1 MSVIERLEIEEWA
14 EGLDVE
20 IKLAAGRD
28 GRGELPKDFFESYV
42 AMANTVGGC
51 IFLGI
56 KELSGRF
63 EVVGIQD
70 VAKVQKELWD
80 NLNNRQKVNI
90 NLLTDSMVTVV
101 ADEQGRQVIKVRV
114 PRAKRTERPIYIG
127 QNPLKGTYRRN
138 YEGDYLCDDEMVRRM
153 LAEQVEESRDARL
166 LEGFGFDDVELSTLS
181 AYRNQ
186 FKSSKPSHPW
196 LELDDQEFLR
206 SIGGWGRDRQTGAQ
220 GLTIAGLLMFGKLP
234 SILEALPNYVVD
246 YQERP
251 RSVAEARWV
260 DRVTTDGSW
269 SGNLYDFYRRVIL
282 KLVADLKVPFKLMGT
297 DRVDDTPVH
306 ETLREALVNTLIH
319 GDYTGRVSVLVVKQ
333 PDLFEFRNPGL
344 MRLSLEEVKQGGI
357 SDCRNRNLQ
366 KMFQLVGLGEQAG
379 SGISKIYS
387 NWKALNWR
395 SPEFQERLEPSEHVV
410 LALKMVGLLPDETV
424 RELDRR
430 FGDRFQ
436 GLSSEK
442 KLALATVVNEGLVT
456 HARLM
461 EMTSVHSR
469 DVTLALS
476 ALVKAGFLE
485 SEGIGKGLI
494 YFFPDKRPEYRQDS
508 DGFALNLESSSDCL
522 DVNSDHL
529 ESSSDHLESSSDRLE
544 SSSDRWEVLMK
555 ISENVR
561 GKKKAIKEDVR
572 NVILG
577 LCQDGFLTQRELS
590 TLLGRSPHTLRNSYL
605 KEMIQSYQL
614 ELRYPQV
621 INHPHQ
627 AYRSRREKFS

>member
-1 MSVIERLEIEEWA
+1 MSMLKRFEIEEWA

-28 GRGELPKDFFESYV
+28 RRGELPKDFFESYV
-42 AMANTVGGC
+42 AMANTAGGC

-63 EVVGIQD
+63 EVVGIED

-80 NLNNRQKVNI
+80 NLNNRQKVNL
-90 NLLTDSMVTVV
+90 NLLTDSMVAVV
-101 ADEQGRQVIKVRV
+101 VKEGKQVIKVSV
-114 PRAKRTERPIYIG
+114 PRAKRMERPIYIG

-138 YEGDYLCDDEMVRRM
+138 YEGDYLCNDEMVCRM

-166 LEGFGFDDVELSTLS
+166 LEGFGVDDLDLGTLS

-186 FKSSKPSHPW
+186 FKSTKPNHPW
-196 LELDDQEFLR
+196 LELDDREFLR

-251 RSVAEARWV
+251 RSVDEARWV

-395 SPEFQERLEPSEHVV
+395 SPEFQEKLEPSDHI
-410 LALKMVGLLPDETV
+410 LLFLRMVGLLPEETV
-424 RELDRR
+424 QELKRR
-430 FGDRFQ
+430 FGDRVQ
-436 GLSSEK
+436 GLSNEK
-442 KLALATVVNEGLVT
+442 KLALATVINEGLVT
-456 HARLM
+456 HTRLM
-461 EMTSVHSR
+461 DMTNVHSR
-469 DVTLALS
+469 DVTLTLS
-476 ALVKAGFLE
+476 ALVNAGFLE
-485 SEGIGKGLI
+485 SDGIGKGTF
-494 YFFPDKRPEYRQDS
+494 YFFSDKRPEPRQDS
-508 DGFALNLESSSDCL
+508 GGFVLNLESSSDRL

-529 ESSSDHLESSSDRLE
+529 ESSSDYLTANSDRLE
-544 SSSDRWEVLMK
+544 VLRK

-561 GKKKAIKEDVR
+561 GKKKAVKEDVR
-572 NVILG
+572 NVILQ
-577 LCQDGFLTQRELS
+577 LCQDDFLTQRELS

-605 KEMIQSYQL
+605 KEMIRSHQL
-614 ELRYPQV
+614 ELRYPQT

-627 AYRSRREKFS
+627 AYRSRRELG